1 MWRQDDPTSLS
12 VPDDHRRI
20 DAPGFW
26 RLIPAA
32 LVAAL
37 LVLTGCGRDRDT
49 AAPAATT
56 PDVVAQEVAAAGDL
70 AEDAPPLV
78 IRPLVVWVPEF
89 MTTDGDTAAAEVLA
103 TALQQFEQLYPES
116 EVEFVVKQEDGVNGV
131 LNYLRSAQRVAPAI
145 LPDLVVLN
153 SQDLW
158 RAVDLGLV
166 QPLDAANL
174 PVAQPI
180 YPVALAAARY
190 QETLYGLPYALNPL
204 HVVGGAEQTLPATW
218 DDVLA
223 GGVPYIFAG
232 DVGDAGLNPSLLL
245 QYVAAGGALTETT
258 AEPDADA
265 LRALLEFYA
274 AGRSAAIIG
283 EETAALAD
291 TDDVW
296 SALDLAASP
305 AVGLVSAHV
314 LLRER
319 DALNRLA
326 YAPLPSL
333 DGTAQT
339 LAPAYTF
346 AFLTT
351 DPERL
356 EMGYNLLNVLFDPT
370 VHGNWAQFAQVLPST
385 ETALDTWGGEQPYF
399 VFLRRLLR
407 DDATAIPNGRIFFEF
422 ARRLQAAQNSVI
434 AGTMT
439 VDEAI
444 ASIGTSP

>member
-1 MWRQDDPTSLS
+1 MWRQDNPSSLS
-12 VPDDHRRI
+12 VPDDDRRI
-20 DAPGFW
+20 DAPGF
-26 RLIPAA
+26 RRPILAA
-32 LVAAL
+32 LMTAL

-49 AAPAATT
+49 VTTAATT
-56 PDVVAQEVAAAGDL
+56 PDVAPQEVPAGDL

-78 IRPLVVWVPEF
+78 VRPLVVWVPEF
-89 MTTDGDTAAAEVLA
+89 MTADGDTAAAEVLA
-103 TALQQFEQLYPES
+103 TALQQFEQLYPAS
-116 EVEFVVKQEDGVNGV
+116 EVEFVVKQEEGVNGI

-166 QPLDAANL
+166 QPLDTANL
-174 PVAQPI
+174 PVTQPI
-180 YPVALAAARY
+180 YPAALASARY
-190 QETLYGLPYALNPL
+190 QETIYGLPYAVDPL
-204 HVVGGAEQTLPATW
+204 HAVGAAEQTLPATW

-232 DVGDAGLNPSLLL
+232 GPGDAGLNPSLLL
-245 QYVAAGGALTETT
+245 QYAAAGGTMTETT

-265 LRALLEFYA
+265 LRALLEFYVT
-274 AGRSAAIIG
+274 GQSAALIG
-283 EETAALAD
+283 EDTAVLAD
-291 TDDVW
+291 TEDVW
-296 SALDLAASP
+296 SALDLASSP

-319 DALNRLA
+319 DALNRLV
-326 YAPLPSL
+326 YAPLPSV
-333 DGTAQT
+333 DGTARA

-370 VHGNWAQFAQVLPST
+370 VHGNWAQFAQLLPST
-385 ETALDTWGGEQPYF
+385 ETALDTWGEEQPYF

-407 DDATAIPNGRIFFEF
+407 NDATAIPNGRIFFEF
-422 ARRLQAAQNSVI
+422 ARRLQAAQNSVL
-434 AGTMT
+434 AGSMT

>member
-1 MWRQDDPTSLS
+1 MWRQDNPSSLS
-12 VPDDHRRI
+12 VPDDDRRI
-20 DAPGFW
+20 DAPGF
-26 RLIPAA
+26 RRPILAA
-32 LVAAL
+32 LVTVL

-49 AAPAATT
+49 VTTAATT
-56 PDVVAQEVAAAGDL
+56 PDVAPQEVPAGDL

-78 IRPLVVWVPEF
+78 VRPLVVWVPEF
-89 MTTDGDTAAAEVLA
+89 MTADGDTAAAEVLA
-103 TALQQFEQLYPES
+103 TALQQFEQLYPAS
-116 EVEFVVKQEDGVNGV
+116 EVEFVVKQEEGVNGI

-166 QPLDAANL
+166 QPLDTANL
-174 PVAQPI
+174 PVTQPI
-180 YPVALAAARY
+180 YPAALASARY
-190 QETLYGLPYALNPL
+190 QETIYGLPYAVDPL
-204 HVVGGAEQTLPATW
+204 HAVGAAEQTLPATW

-232 DVGDAGLNPSLLL
+232 GLGDAGLNPSLLL
-245 QYVAAGGALTETT
+245 QYAAAGGTMTETT

-265 LRALLEFYA
+265 LRALLEFYVT
-274 AGRSAAIIG
+274 GQSAALIG
-283 EETAALAD
+283 EDTAVLAD
-291 TDDVW
+291 TEEVW
-296 SALDLAASP
+296 SALDLASSP

-319 DALNRLA
+319 DALNRLV
-326 YAPLPSL
+326 YAPLPSV
-333 DGTAQT
+333 DGAARA

-370 VHGNWAQFAQVLPST
+370 VHGNWAQFAQLLPST
-385 ETALDTWGGEQPYF
+385 ETALDTWGEEQPYF

-407 DDATAIPNGRIFFEF
+407 NDATAIPNGRIFFEF
-422 ARRLQAAQNSVI
+422 ARRLQAAQNSVL
-434 AGTMT
+434 AGSMT

>member
-1 MWRQDDPTSLS
+1 MWRQDNPSSLS
-12 VPDDHRRI
+12 VPDDDRRI
-20 DAPGFW
+20 DAPGF
-26 RLIPAA
+26 RRPILAA
-32 LVAAL
+32 LVTVL

-49 AAPAATT
+49 VTTAATT
-56 PDVVAQEVAAAGDL
+56 PDVAPQEVPAGDL

-78 IRPLVVWVPEF
+78 VRPLVVWVPEF
-89 MTTDGDTAAAEVLA
+89 MTADGDTAAAEVLA
-103 TALQQFEQLYPES
+103 TALQQFEQLYPAS
-116 EVEFVVKQEDGVNGV
+116 EVEFVVKQEEGVNGI

-174 PVAQPI
+174 PVTQPI
-180 YPVALAAARY
+180 YPAALASARY
-190 QETLYGLPYALNPL
+190 QETIYGLPYVVNPL
-204 HVVGGAEQTLPATW
+204 HAVGAAEQTLPATW

-223 GGVPYIFAG
+223 GGVPYVFAG
-232 DVGDAGLNPSLLL
+232 GLGDAGLNPSLLL
-245 QYVAAGGALTETT
+245 QYAAAGGTMTETT

-265 LRALLEFYA
+265 LRALLEFYVM
-274 AGRSAAIIG
+274 GQSAALIG
-283 EETAALAD
+283 EDTAVLAD
-291 TDDVW
+291 TEDVW
-296 SALDLAASP
+296 SALDLASSP

-326 YAPLPSL
+326 YAPLPSV
-333 DGTAQT
+333 DGTARA

-370 VHGNWAQFAQVLPST
+370 VHGNWAQFAQLLPST
-385 ETALDTWGGEQPYF
+385 ETALDTWGEEQPYF

-422 ARRLQAAQNSVI
+422 ARRLQAAQNSVL
-434 AGTMT
+434 AGSMT

>member
-1 MWRQDDPTSLS
+1 M
-12 VPDDHRRI
+12 
-20 DAPGFW
+20 
-26 RLIPAA
+26 
-32 LVAAL
+32 
-37 LVLTGCGRDRDT
+37 CRDRDT
-49 AAPAATT
+49 VTTAATT
-56 PDVVAQEVAAAGDL
+56 PDVAPQEVPAGDL

-78 IRPLVVWVPEF
+78 VRPLVVWVPEF
-89 MTTDGDTAAAEVLA
+89 MTADGDTAAEVLA
-103 TALQQFEQLYPES
+103 TALQQFEQLYPAS
-116 EVEFVVKQEDGVNGV
+116 EVEFVVKQEEGVNGI

-174 PVAQPI
+174 PVTQPI
-180 YPVALAAARY
+180 YPAALASARY
-190 QETLYGLPYALNPL
+190 QETIYGFPYVVNPV
-204 HVVGGAEQTLPATW
+204 HAVGAAEQTLPATW

-232 DVGDAGLNPSLLL
+232 GLGDAGLNPSLLL
-245 QYVAAGGALTETT
+245 QYAAAGGTMTEAT

-265 LRALLEFYA
+265 LRALLEFYVT
-274 AGRSAAIIG
+274 GQSAALIG
-283 EETAALAD
+283 EDTAVLAD
-291 TDDVW
+291 TEEVW
-296 SALDLAASP
+296 SALDLASSP

-326 YAPLPSL
+326 YAPLPSV
-333 DGTAQT
+333 DGAARA

-370 VHGNWAQFAQVLPST
+370 VHGNWAQFAQLLPST
-385 ETALDTWGGEQPYF
+385 ETALDTWGEEQPYF

-407 DDATAIPNGRIFFEF
+407 DDASAIPNGRIFFEF
-422 ARRLQAAQNSVI
+422 ARRLQAAQNSVL
-434 AGTMT
+434 AGSMT